1 MLGNLNKKIPDIGI
15 GIDVIVGF
23 PAEDEEDFEKTYNLL
38 DTIGIYYLH
47 VFPFSARPGTVAASM
62 NKKVPEHIIKERVRR
77 LKNLDAQKREAFY
90 TRFVGTERQMIVEG
104 KLYKNLYMRGYTE
117 NYIPVY
123 IPYDKLLENSVV
135 KVKITGVKDGMVMG
149 KKAEG

>member
-1 MLGNLNKKIPDIGI
+1 
-15 GIDVIVGF
+15 
-23 PAEDEEDFEKTYNLL
+23 
-38 DTIGIYYLH
+38 
-47 VFPFSARPGTVAASM
+47 
-62 NKKVPEHIIKERVRR
+62 
-77 LKNLDAQKREAFY
+77 
-90 TRFVGTERQMIVEG
+90 
-104 KLYKNLYMRGYTE
+104 MRGYTE